1 MFHDNSV
8 ANLAFSLVVNG
19 HDKREFRNGKMPRT
33 VVSVVSPVKRG
44 THAND
49 AMIPEK
55 VHVVN
60 PVSVVSAVNSPKSAT
75 LMSVKNKRKTGPE
88 KVFPG
93 KKLRPVS
100 GSRRKH
106 LTK

>member
-33 VVSVVSPVKRG
+33 VVSVVSPVKIG

-49 AMIPEK
+49 AMIREK
-55 VHVVN
+55 VYVVSPVSVVN
-60 PVSVVSAVNSPKSAT
+60 PVNSPKRVT
-75 LMSVKNKRKTGPE
+75 LMSVKTSVKLGRKRYSW
-88 KVFPG
+88 G
-93 KKLRPVS
+93 KNLGQAKI
-100 GSRRKH
+100 
-106 LTK
+106 